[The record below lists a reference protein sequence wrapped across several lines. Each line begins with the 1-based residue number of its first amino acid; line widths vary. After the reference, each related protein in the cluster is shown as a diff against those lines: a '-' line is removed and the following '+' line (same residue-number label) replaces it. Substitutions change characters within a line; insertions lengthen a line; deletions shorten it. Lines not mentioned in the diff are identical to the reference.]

1 MCENCLVNNDGKYFA
16 CTFGIWL
23 HFKHTFRLVSWLV
36 DRNVCNFLTKLQPSA
51 WHCAFFF
58 FHDFNFFLSH
68 SCSFI
73 ALPNPYMAPYTNLN
87 NNWSS
92 MLKALEL
99 CANAEEMSTIV
110 FVGSWLFI
118 VYGVG
123 WFGFFGHVYLH
134 VHFTVRELFDFLPF
148 PMES

>member
-1 MCENCLVNNDGKYFA
+1 
-16 CTFGIWL
+16 
-23 HFKHTFRLVSWLV
+23 
-36 DRNVCNFLTKLQPSA
+36 
-51 WHCAFFF
+51 
-58 FHDFNFFLSH
+58 
-68 SCSFI
+68 
-73 ALPNPYMAPYTNLN
+73 
-87 NNWSS
+87 